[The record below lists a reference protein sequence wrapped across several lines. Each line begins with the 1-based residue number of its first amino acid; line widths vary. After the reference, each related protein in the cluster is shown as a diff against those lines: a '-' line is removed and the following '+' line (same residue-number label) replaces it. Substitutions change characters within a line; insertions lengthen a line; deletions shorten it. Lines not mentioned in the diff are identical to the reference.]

1 MTIDDLWR
9 QDTNQMKELLK
20 YAYLDIKYLL
30 AEGFDVDVKNHSPR
44 YTLLVYPELEGV
56 KDTIEEIEMVVGK
69 KNLEEFI
76 AKSKED
82 NNGDM

>member
-9 QDTNQMKELLK
+9 QETNQLKELLK

-30 AEGFDVDVKNHSPR
+30 AEGFDVDVKNH
-44 YTLLVYPELEGV
+44 ELEGV